1 MLFKWLFG
9 SAKPIDMTKYL
20 IVGLGNV
27 GNEYLKTRHNIGFE
41 VIDFLANSFEVQMT
55 DLKLGAMGSFN
66 HKGKKIILLKPSTL
80 MNRSGKSVRYWALK
94 EKIALQ
100 NILIVTDDLHLPF
113 SLLRLKGKGRDGGH
127 NGLKDIESQLNTTYY
142 SRLRFGIKSE
152 EKTFNQVN
160 FVLGKFTKKETEIVN
175 KKLPQCID
183 IIISFTQFGLERTM
197 SKFNTKAPKEM
208 S

>member
-1 MLFKWLFG
+1 
-9 SAKPIDMTKYL
+9 MTKYL

-41 VIDFLANSFEVQMT
+41 VIDFLANNFEVKMT

-113 SLLRLKGKGRDGGH
+113 SLLRLKEKVGMGGIMA
-127 NGLKDIESQLNTTYY
+127 LKISNPNLIPLIIPDYVLES
-142 SRLRFGIKSE
+142 KV
-152 EKTFNQVN
+152 KKKFNQVN

-183 IIISFTQFGLERTM
+183 IIISFTQLGLDRTM
-197 SKFNTKAPKEM
+197 SKFNTKAPKER

>member
-1 MLFKWLFG
+1 MLFKWLFD

-27 GNEYLKTRHNIGFE
+27 GDEYLETRHNIGFE
-41 VIDFLANSFEVQMT
+41 VIDFLANSFEVQLT
-55 DLKLGAMGSFN
+55 DVKLGAMGSFK
-66 HKGKKIILLKPSTL
+66 HKGKKIFLLKPSTL
-80 MNRSGKSVRYWALK
+80 MNRSGKSVRYWALR

-142 SRLRFGIKSE
+142 SRLRFGIKTE
-152 EKTFNQVN
+152 EKRFNQVN
-160 FVLGKFTKKETEIVN
+160 FVLGKFTKKETEIVT

-183 IIISFTQFGLERTM
+183 IIISFTQLGLDRTM
-197 SKFNTKAPKEM
+197 SKFNTKAPKET

>member
-41 VIDFLANSFEVQMT
+41 VIDFLANNFEVKMT

-152 EKTFNQVN
+152 EKKFNQVN
-160 FVLGKFTKKETEIVN
+160 FCLLYTS
-175 KKLPQCID
+175 PSPRD
-183 IIISFTQFGLERTM
+183 MRRSRM
-197 SKFNTKAPKEM
+197 PSSA
-208 S
+208 